1 MLSGLRPL
9 CRRSTRFAFQDTAF
23 TTTNARRAHSF
34 HPLINGFVSA
44 LQREQPCLAVSPH
57 KIQILS
63 QPSSFYEKLL
73 AMIRRAKT
81 RIFLSSLYIGSGES
95 QLIGA
100 LEEALTRSPDL
111 KVLLQ
116 LDLNRSTRPGKSST
130 AHLLLPMLEK
140 FPSRVSVSL
149 FRSPSLR
156 GVLSKVVPPRFNEG
170 WGTWHAKIYG
180 VDDEV
185 MISGAN
191 LNDSYFTDRQD
202 RYIHFD
208 GESQL
213 ADYCFSFLRTVST
226 FSFHLS
232 SPAHV
237 RSSKYSYRHEDY
249 TLDWLDG
256 STHPHEIQSKAA
268 DSFTSF
274 QARQKELSTS
284 RRSSSRSG
292 VSSEEKVLLFPI
304 IQAGQFGIREEESS
318 LDLLFRHVASHSTPD
333 TDSFD
338 NLRQRPLMDL
348 TSGYFGLN
356 KRYQDLVLS
365 SRDIDCRIIC
375 ASPRANGFYGSNG
388 ISGRIPEGYTYLE
401 QGFMQAVKSAGRTW
415 AQEGN
420 YGHGV
425 QLKEWYRDGWTY
437 HAKGIWLSPTPD
449 APPVLTLFG
458 STNLNSR
465 SSQLDTELSFI
476 MALPSSASDRVRTS
490 PEEYNTAVADA
501 SASQV
506 GEEPPRLD
514 LGQELHKE
522 ISRLHQFTEEWQ
534 GGTRAVRWG
543 TKALVRLVGGML

>member
-1 MLSGLRPL
+1 M
-9 CRRSTRFAFQDTAF
+9 
-23 TTTNARRAHSF
+23 
-34 HPLINGFVSA
+34 
-44 LQREQPCLAVSPH
+44 
-57 KIQILS
+57 IQ
-63 QPSSFYEKLL
+63 
-73 AMIRRAKT
+73 RAKS
-81 RIFLSSLYIGSGES
+81 RIFISSLYIGSGES

-111 KVLLQ
+111 KVFLQ
-116 LDLNRSTRPGKSST
+116 LDLNRSTRPGKLST
-130 AHLLLPMLEK
+130 AHLLLPLLEK

-156 GVLSKVVPPRFNEG
+156 GVLAKVVPPRFNEG

-180 VDDEV
+180 ADDEV

-226 FSFHLS
+226 FSFQLS
-232 SPAHV
+232 PTTYV

-249 TLDWLDG
+249 TLDWPDA

-274 QARQKELSTS
+274 QARQKELSIS
-284 RRSSSRSG
+284 RRTPSHSSS
-292 VSSEEKVLLFPI
+292 SSEEKVLLFPI
-304 IQAGQFGIREEESS
+304 IQAGQFGIREEEES

-333 TDSFD
+333 TD
-338 NLRQRPLMDL
+338 NARQRPLMDL

-365 SRDIDCRIIC
+365 SRGIDCRIIC
-375 ASPRANGFYGSNG
+375 ASPKANGFYGSSG

-415 AQEGN
+415 TQKGN

-476 MALPSSASDRVRTS
+476 MALPLSASELVRTS
-490 PEEYNTAVADA
+490 PEERNTAVAGV
-501 SASQV
+501 SAPQV
-506 GEEPPRLD
+506 GEQTPGLD
-514 LGQELHKE
+514 LRQELHKE
-522 ISRLHQFTEEWQ
+522 ISRLHQFTGEWQ
-534 GGTRAVRWG
+534 GGSRAVRWG
-543 TKALVRLVGGML
+543 TKALVHLVGGML

>member
-1 MLSGLRPL
+1 MFSSLRPL
-9 CRRSTRFAFQDTAF
+9 CRRSTRFAFWATACE
-23 TTTNARRAHSF
+23 TTNVRRAHSY

-44 LQREQPCLAVSPH
+44 LQREQPCLAVSPRR
-57 KIQILS
+57 IQVLS
-63 QPSSFYEKLL
+63 QPSSFYETLL
-73 AMIRRAKT
+73 AMIQRAKS
-81 RIFLSSLYIGSGES
+81 RIFISSLYIGSGES

-111 KVLLQ
+111 KVFLQ
-116 LDLNRSTRPGKSST
+116 LDLNRSTRPGKLST
-130 AHLLLPMLEK
+130 AHLLLPLLEK

-156 GVLSKVVPPRFNEG
+156 GVLAKVVPPRFNEG

-180 VDDEV
+180 ADDEV

-208 GESQL
+208 GEPQL

-226 FSFHLS
+226 FSFQL
-232 SPAHV
+232 SPATHV

-249 TLDWLDG
+249 TLDWPDA

-274 QARQKELSTS
+274 QAHQKELSIS
-284 RRSSSRSG
+284 RRTPSHPSS
-292 VSSEEKVLLFPI
+292 SSEEKVLLFPI

-318 LDLLFRHVASHSTPD
+318 LDLLFRHVASHSTPE
-333 TDSFD
+333 SGFD
-338 NLRQRPLMDL
+338 DVRQRPLMDL

-375 ASPRANGFYGSNG
+375 ASPKANGFYGSSG

-401 QGFMQAVKSAGRTW
+401 QGFMKAVKSAGRTW
-415 AQEGN
+415 TQKGN

-425 QLKEWYRDGWTY
+425 QLKEWYKDGWTY
-437 HAKGIWLSPTPD
+437 HAKGIWLSPNPD

-476 MALPSSASDRVRTS
+476 MALPSKLVRTS
-490 PEEYNTAVADA
+490 PEERNTAVASV
-501 SASQV
+501 SAPQA
-506 GEEPPRLD
+506 GEQTPGLD
-514 LGQELHKE
+514 LRQELHKE
-522 ISRLHQFTEEWQ
+522 ISRLHQFTGEWQ
-534 GGTRAVRWG
+534 GGARAVRWG
-543 TKALVRLVGGML
+543 TMALVHLVGGML